1 MRLHLSQQQS
11 SSRRAVRCSPRWRC
25 GLPLPSLTRAAAT
38 NHYRVKIPG
47 RHFYFIVLLQK
58 IPVNE
63 PISITAIASVSPLG
77 HSAETVWKNY
87 QSGHHCFTEKSFGN
101 QSVPVASLDVPS
113 EEILAQLRQSDAHYK
128 SLDRSVL
135 MAIAA
140 SRQAVKNAGW
150 HDGNFGVNI
159 GSSRGATALFE
170 QHHLDF
176 IQTGRTKT
184 LASPTTT
191 LGNIASWVAHDLKAN
206 GPEISHSITCST
218 ALHALLNGIAWL
230 RSGMASQFLV
240 GGSEAPL
247 TGFTVAQ
254 MQAMKIYAKHHD
266 EFPCR
271 AGDFQKKQNTMVLGE
286 GAAVCCLAKGTS
298 DALAVVAGIGYATEI
313 LEHPV
318 SISAEADCFQKSM
331 AMALADAGNPTVDAI
346 VMHAPGTISG
356 DASELKAIQKIFG
369 NQLPLLTTNKWK
381 TGHTFGASG
390 MLSVE
395 MAVLMLQHQVFVGT
409 PFQPQQTAKKL
420 DYIMVNSVGFGG
432 NAVSILLRKP

>member
-1 MRLHLSQQQS
+1 MH
-11 SSRRAVRCSPRWRC
+11 
-25 GLPLPSLTRAAAT
+25 
-38 NHYRVKIPG
+38 
-47 RHFYFIVLLQK
+47 
-58 IPVNE
+58 E
-63 PISITAIASVSPLG
+63 PISITAVASISPLG

-87 QSGHHCFTEKSFGN
+87 LSGGHCFVEKFVGN
-101 QSVPVASLDVPS
+101 QSVLVAPLDAS
-113 EEILAQLRQSDAHYK
+113 AEEIIEGIRQSDVKYK

-140 SRQAVKNAGW
+140 SRKAVQQANW

-159 GSSRGATALFE
+159 GSSRGATTLFE

-191 LGNIASWVAHDLKAN
+191 LGNIASWVAHDLQTT

-218 ALHALLNGIAWL
+218 ALHALLNGMAWL
-230 RSGMASQFLV
+230 RSGMATQFLV

-254 MQAMKIYAKHHD
+254 MQAMKIYAKHNE

-271 AGDFQKKQNTMVLGE
+271 AGDFQKKQNTMILGE
-286 GAAVCCLAKGTS
+286 GAAVCCLEKGTS
-298 DALAVVAGIGYATEI
+298 HALAVVAGIGYATEI
-313 LEHPV
+313 LDHPV

-331 AMALADAGNPTVDAI
+331 SMALADAGNPTVDAI
-346 VMHAPGTISG
+346 VMHAPGTIAG
-356 DASELKAIQKIFG
+356 DASELNAIRKIFG
-369 NQLPLLTTNKWK
+369 DVVPMLTTNKWK

-390 MLSVE
+390 MVSLE
-395 MAVLMLQHQVFVGT
+395 MAVMMLQHQAFVST
-409 PFQPQQTAKKL
+409 PFEPQPSAKAL
-420 DYIMVNSVGFGG
+420 NYIMVNSVGFGG
-432 NAVSILLRKP
+432 NAVSVLLRKP